1 MKINDNYQNIQNN
14 FAYVN
19 ANNAAAASKAA
30 SQKDGSA
37 ESSAKVEAA
46 VPNTDRVELSA
57 DAKVTTKMSDSQR
70 AALVESLKS
79 DLNNQMSR
87 FTDMMMQMFNKQGI
101 TGLQAGSDAFWRQ
114 IASGNFTVDPQTK
127 AEAQQAISEDGYW
140 GVKQTSQRIFD
151 MAKAIA
157 GDDPEMM
164 KKMQNAVEK
173 GFEQATAAWGK
184 ELPGICG
191 ETHTAING
199 MFDEYYKNAG
209 VAR

>member
-19 ANNAAAASKAA
+19 ANNAAAASKVA
-30 SQKDGSA
+30 SEKDGSA
-37 ESSAKVEAA
+37 ESSAKVGATT
-46 VPNTDRVELSA
+46 PNTDRVELSS
-57 DAKVTTKMSDSQR
+57 DAKVTNKMSDSDR

-79 DLNNQMSR
+79 DLDNQMSR
-87 FTDMMMQMFNKQGI
+87 FTNMMMQMFNKQGI
-101 TGLQAGSDAFWRQ
+101 TGLQAGSDGFWRQ
-114 IASGNFTVDPQTK
+114 IASGNFTVDAQTK

-151 MAKAIA
+151 MAKALA

-209 VAR
+209 IA

>member
-1 MKINDNYQNIQNN
+1 MKINDNYQSIQNN

-19 ANNAAAASKAA
+19 ANNAAAASKVA
-30 SQKDGSA
+30 SEKDGSA
-37 ESSAKVEAA
+37 ENSAKVGAA
-46 VPNTDRVELSA
+46 TPNTDRVELSS
-57 DAKVTTKMSDSQR
+57 DAKVTNKMSDADR
-70 AALVESLKS
+70 AALVKSLKA
-79 DLNNQMSR
+79 DMDTQTSR
-87 FTDMMMQMFNKQGI
+87 FTNMMMQMFNKQGI

-114 IASGNFTVDPQTK
+114 IASGNFTVDAKTK

-157 GDDPEMM
+157 GDDTEMM

-191 ETHTAING
+191 ETHSAINS
-199 MFDEYYKNAG
+199 MFEDYYKNAG
-209 VAR
+209 VA